1 MNLEAVS
8 SPTASTERRPDI
20 RNIAIIAHVD
30 HGKTTLVDAL
40 LRQSGIFRANEQ
52 VADRVM
58 DSNAIERERGLT
70 ILAKNTAV
78 TYGDV
83 KINIMDT
90 PGHADFGGEVERT
103 LAMVDGVLLL
113 VDASEGPL
121 PQTRFVL
128 RKALERGLTPIV
140 CINKIDRPDARIA
153 EVLDEVYGLFIDL
166 DATEEQLEFPVVY
179 TVARDGIA
187 KRNLEDKGED
197 LRPLF
202 DVILSDL
209 PGPEVQPGT
218 PTQFQAN
225 NLDYDD
231 YVGRLALGRV
241 VSGELVA
248 GQTYALCG
256 ADGVKNAKLTNLYGW
271 IGLKRIN
278 LERATAGDIVA
289 VAGMDDIQIGDTVA
303 DRETPIPLPRL
314 RIDEPTITMIFG
326 VNTSPWAGRE
336 GQWVTSRK
344 LRERLENESKR
355 NVSIRLEDTEQPDR
369 LRVSGR
375 GELQLAILVET
386 MRREGYEVEVS
397 KPDVVTQQKDGQTL
411 EPMELAVID
420 LPEEFIGV
428 VSQLLAMR
436 KGVMTKMSPP
446 ASGRVRLE
454 FSVPSRG
461 LIGFR
466 SSFLTDTRGTGII
479 NAMFNGYA
487 PWAGDIQ
494 RRTNGAMVA
503 DREGVATPYAIF
515 HLQERGQMF
524 IAPGTKVYEGMVIGE
539 YSRAGDL
546 DVNIVREKKLTNMRA
561 SGHDEAIRL
570 TPPKQMGLEDALDWI
585 ADDEL
590 VEVTPESIRVRKR
603 VLAQVHRPKRRKEE

>member
-166 DATEEQLEFPVVY
+166 DATEEQVEFPVVY

-225 NLDYDD
+225 NLDYDE

-256 ADGVKNAKLTNLYGW
+256 AEGIKNAKLTNLYGW

>member
-1 MNLEAVS
+1 MNLEAIAQA
-8 SPTASTERRPDI
+8 PATQRRPDI

-187 KRNLEDKGED
+187 KRSLDDEGKD

-248 GQTYALCG
+248 GQTYTLCG

-289 VAGMDDIQIGDTVA
+289 VAGMEDIQIGDTVA
-303 DRETPIPLPRL
+303 DRENPLPLPRL

-603 VLAQVHRPKRRKEE
+603 VLAQVHRPKRRKED

>member
-1 MNLEAVS
+1 MEAVS
-8 SPTASTERRPDI
+8 AAPSVERRPDI

-78 TYGDV
+78 TYHDV

-187 KRNLEDKGED
+187 KRNLEDEGVD

-209 PGPEVQPGT
+209 PGPEVQPGAS
-218 PTQFQAN
+218 TQFQAN

-256 ADGVKNAKLTNLYGW
+256 ATGVKNAKLTNLYGW

-289 VAGMDDIQIGDTVA
+289 VAGMEDIQIGDTVA
-303 DRETPIPLPRL
+303 DRENPVPLPRL

-355 NVSIRLEDTEQPDR
+355 NVSIRLEDTDQPDR

-603 VLAQVHRPKRRKEE
+603 VLAQVHRPKRRKED

>member
-355 NVSIRLEDTEQPDR
+355 NVSIRVEDTEQPDR